1 MKLNIKKLRTC
12 AHSKALVSSD
22 FLGQDSAHSNKRIC
36 DHPAKKV
43 HWTLAACAECEVYV
57 NRNKPPESEP
67 SKKEPRGRNPK
78 AGYS

>member
-36 DHPAKKV
+36 DHPEKKV
-43 HWTLAACAECEVYV
+43 HWTLAACADCEVYE
-57 NRNKPPESEP
+57 NRNKPESEP
-67 SKKEPRGRNPK
+67 SKNELRGRKPK
-78 AGYS
+78 ANYS